1 MTESTWTTVDHY
13 LEGLLSA
20 PDRGLAAAPAA
31 RDAAGL
37 PAIQVSPLQGK
48 QLMLLAKAQGAR
60 RILEVGTLGGY
71 SAIWLARA
79 LPSDGT
85 LITLELDPGHADVAR
100 SNLARAGLAAVSE
113 VRVGPADA
121 SLATLVA
128 DGAEPFDFVFID
140 ADKPGYSAY
149 LRLVRQLVRPGSI
162 LVADNVVRQGGVADP
177 SSSDPAVEG
186 VQRFMELV
194 AADPGL
200 EATVVQT
207 VGSKGYDGFLLAVVS
222 PLTP

>member
-1 MTESTWTTVDHY
+1 MTDSTWTTVDHY
-13 LEGLLSA
+13 LEALLSA
-20 PDRGLAAAPAA
+20 PDPVLDAAQAA
-31 RDAAGL
+31 SDAAGL
-37 PAIQVSPLQGK
+37 PTIQVSPLQGK

-85 LITLELDPGHADVAR
+85 LITLELDPKHADVAR
-100 SNLARAGLAAVSE
+100 SNLARAGLDAVSE

-121 SLATLVA
+121 SLAALVA
-128 DGAEPFDFVFID
+128 EGGEPFDFVFID

-149 LRLVRQLVRPGSI
+149 LRLVRHLVRPGSVI
-162 LVADNVVRQGGVADP
+162 VADNVVRQGGVADP
-177 SSSDPAVEG
+177 HSSDPAVQG

-222 PLTP
+222 P